1 MPEDFYINIDFGKN
15 LRRTGIRLKKQDR
28 IVEVEPE
35 ELKKILKQAEAVAI
49 KVNEKLLDL
58 SSISLLS
65 GDEEIDIISLNTA
78 EGLEILRH
86 STAHIMAHAVKEL
99 FPDVKI
105 AIGPATSDGFYYDFD
120 KDEPFTEDD
129 LQKIEKRM
137 HEIIKL
143 KQPFIRKE
151 ILKDEAIKLFES
163 LGESYKIEILNEIQD
178 NKVTIYEEGGFVDL
192 CRGPHIPHTGIVK
205 AFKLLSVA
213 GAYWR
218 GDEHNKMLQR
228 IYGTAFPTKQE
239 LDDYLKFL
247 EEVKRRDHRR
257 VGKQLKLFE
266 ISEEVGPGLII
277 WLPDGA
283 IIRKVIE
290 DFWKDEHLKAGY
302 QLLYTPHI
310 AKLELWGRSGH
321 LDFYRENMFSPMQ
334 IENVAYQLKPMNCPF
349 HIQVYKS
356 ETRSYRDLPLK
367 YAELGTVYRYERSGV
382 LHGLL
387 RVRGFTQDDAHIFCT
402 EEQLEEEIQKVLD
415 FTIFILSTFGFDSY
429 EIYISTRPEKYVGS
443 LENWEK
449 ATDALQKALK
459 IRDLQHQ
466 IDPGEGVFYGPK
478 IDIKIKDVLNRAWQ
492 CSTIQVDFNIP
503 ERFALTYRGKDG
515 REHRPIMIHRAL
527 MGSLERFLGVLIENY
542 AGAFPVW
549 ISPVQVEVMSISEKQ
564 AEYAANIYKRL
575 KEHGFRVK
583 LNVDS
588 EKIGYKIRQATLKK
602 IPYMVILG
610 DKEVSSQKITVRK
623 RDGENFELIELET
636 FIDFLSKQI
645 NEKK

>member
-1 MPEDFYINIDFGKN
+1 M
-15 LRRTGIRLKKQDR
+15 
-28 IVEVEPE
+28 VEVEPE

>member
-1 MPEDFYINIDFGKN
+1 LPEDFYINIDFGKN